1 MPAAALVKLAEADA
15 FRPAFG
21 QARREALWAIK
32 ALRDEPLPLFAASA
46 SDDGRP
52 PAEIVEEA
60 VRLKAMTAGREVVE
74 DYRHTG
80 LTLRQHPVAFL
91 RTDLAQ
97 QRFLSCAEANSLRD
111 GRSVRAA
118 GLVLVRQRPGSAKN
132 VTFITIEDETGI
144 ANLVVWPD
152 LYEKQRRIVLT
163 SAMLGIQ
170 GRVQRE
176 GDVIHLICAKLFD
189 LTPLLSGLSEM
200 GDAFPKPGGRDDG
213 ARFGA
218 TDDPRDRPPPMAGS
232 RGADRHEGTLRL
244 KSRNF
249 H

>member
-1 MPAAALVKLAEADA
+1 
-15 FRPAFG
+15 
-21 QARREALWAIK
+21 
-32 ALRDEPLPLFAASA
+32 
-46 SDDGRP
+46 
-52 PAEIVEEA
+52 
-60 VRLKAMTAGREVVE
+60 MTAGREVVE

-80 LTLRQHPVAFL
+80 LTLRRHPLAFL
-91 RTDLAQ
+91 RGELER
-97 QRFLSCAEANSLRD
+97 QRFLPCADAHALKD
-111 GRSVRAA
+111 GRPVRTA

-170 GRVQRE
+170 GRIQRE

-189 LTPLLSGLSEM
+189 LTPLLSSLSEL
-200 GDAFPKPGGRDDG
+200 GDAFPKSGGRGDG

-218 TDDPRDRPPPMAGS
+218 TDDPRDRPPPMAGL
-232 RGADRHEGTLRL
+232 RGADRYGGALRV